1 MGTHPVRRQR
11 AHHRA
16 PRGAAARPL
25 PDDRLAV
32 PRAQHLGADAVR
44 HAARAAR
51 QGAARGSWLLG
62 PNPNPNPKPNPSPN
76 PSPNPTQAAD
86 LLHLELLRKIEE
98 ARHPNPTLTLTLT
111 LIYCARSRRRDTLIQ
126 P

>member
-1 MGTHPVRRQR
+1 MGAHPVRRQR
-11 AHHRA
+11 ADHRA

-62 PNPNPNPKPNPSPN
+62 PNPNPNPNPDPNPNPS
-76 PSPNPTQAAD
+76 QASAAIFGAPQ
-86 LLHLELLRKIEE
+86 LSRKERRTSEEHFLLRHF
-98 ARHPNPTLTLTLT
+98 AGDQTHP
-111 LIYCARSRRRDTLIQ
+111 
-126 P
+126 